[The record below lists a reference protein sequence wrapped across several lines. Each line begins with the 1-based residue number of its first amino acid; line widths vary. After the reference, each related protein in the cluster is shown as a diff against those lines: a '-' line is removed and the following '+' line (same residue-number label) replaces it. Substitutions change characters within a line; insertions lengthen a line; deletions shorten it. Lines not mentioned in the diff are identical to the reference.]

1 MDPDPHESQN
11 SGAIEAQNGAV
22 DDQNGGVEAQ
32 NGGLGGR
39 RPVVA
44 DSHHLDEWQ
53 VTENV
58 CLCNVR
64 KKISVKKLTLNQFQ
78 RINVMKRKVL

>member
-1 MDPDPHESQN
+1 MD
-11 SGAIEAQNGAV
+11 A
-22 DDQNGGVEAQ
+22 QNGGVEAQ
-32 NGGLGGR
+32 NGGLEGR

-64 KKISVKKLTLNQFQ
+64 KKISFKKVFAKLTLNQFQ
-78 RINVMKRKVL
+78 RINVMKRKVLSCLSGCQL